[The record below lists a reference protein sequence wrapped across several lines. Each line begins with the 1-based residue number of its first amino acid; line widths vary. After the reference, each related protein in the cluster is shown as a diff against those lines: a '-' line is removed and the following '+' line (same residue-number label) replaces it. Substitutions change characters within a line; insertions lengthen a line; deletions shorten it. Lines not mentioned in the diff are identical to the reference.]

1 MKNQEKILLSDT
13 KIQIQIPSV
22 LQSPIVI
29 SKTELRRKA
38 DIFQNVQDRSMKKQN
53 MY

>member
-1 MKNQEKILLSDT
+1 MKNQEKIFVIGH
-13 KIQIQIPSV
+13 KIRIQIPSV